1 MSQTEQQ
8 FVSTYTQLISLSS
21 SAPTNTFNFVGDY
34 HKLESLGPSLPILK
48 VEFPSEKQQIHSKSS
63 TITLNFK
70 SIKPPFK
77 FTHSLEANTNQS
89 IYKVKSDLISAV
101 ETLKNAGVQPGDIKF
116 LVKGKVYQDTAS
128 LSLFS
133 EPEVS
138 FMCMVSAP
146 SSSSVAKGDDPDDVP
161 VEDVLF
167 ASLKTISSE
176 TWNEIVK
183 LLVKDLDETQAK
195 ALVEKWKQ
203 TVRQ

>member
-21 SAPTNTFNFVGDY
+21 SAPAERFNSVGDY
-34 HKLESLGPSLPILK
+34 HKVESLGPSLPILK
-48 VEFPSEKQQIHSKSS
+48 VEFPAGKQQSDTKSS
-63 TITLNFK
+63 TITLNLK

-77 FTHSLEANTNQS
+77 FSHSLEASTNQS

-101 ETLKNAGVQPGDIKF
+101 ETLKDAGVQPGDIKL

-128 LSLFS
+128 LSTFS

-146 SSSSVAKGDDPDDVP
+146 SSSSIAKGDDPDDVP
-161 VEDVLF
+161 VENVLF
-167 ASLKTISSE
+167 ASLKKISSE
-176 TWNEIVK
+176 TWNEIVA
-183 LLVKDLDETQAK
+183 LVAKDLDEAQARTV
-195 ALVEKWKQ
+195 VEKWKQ
-203 TVRQ
+203 TV